1 MTSTNQTTS
10 TSPRIAVYSGTFDPI
25 TLGHEDVARR
35 AAGLFDTLII
45 AVALAHHKKTLFPLN
60 ARIKLAQIALKN
72 IANVVVMPFDGLIMD
87 FCKAQGATAVVRGV
101 RNVTDFDYEAQMA
114 AMNRKLLPSVE
125 TIFLLPNADVQPIS
139 STLVREISKLSGD
152 VGQMVSAPVAA
163 ALKAAHQASAAT

>member
-1 MTSTNQTTS
+1 MTTS
-10 TSPRIAVYSGTFDPI
+10 NKQSPSADRVAVYSGTFDPI

-45 AVALAHHKKTLFPLN
+45 AVAIAHHKKTLFPLA
-60 ARIKLAQIALKN
+60 ARILLAKNALKN

-114 AMNRKLLPSVE
+114 SMNRKLLPTVE
-125 TIFLLPNADVQPIS
+125 TIFLLPSADVQPIS
-139 STLVREISKLSGD
+139 STLVREISKLGGD
-152 VGQMVSAPVAA
+152 VSQMVSGPVAA
-163 ALKAAHQASAAT
+163 ALKSAHQAV